1 VLKRIAESRRCSQ
14 DASALSVLYAAKR
27 RAFRVNHRDRTMAIR
42 HILAGAAL
50 LASGSAWAQA
60 APAEQS
66 SDDLVCQLADTCE
79 TAAEA
84 QPEDTTS
91 PAPTTP
97 GGPRVTSTRG
107 FKIARQ
113 VEPKTSPRGTAADKA
128 QVVTPGKRATTAPGK
143 ARKPAPGFKVA
154 TPGRADLRL
163 SFVTGSA
170 ELTEAGQREALKFMQ
185 ALGSPLLSGMRFTI
199 EGHTDAVGSRESN
212 LDLSKRRAQA
222 VVDYLVG
229 KGADRSRFE
238 VAGYGYDKPLPGLPA
253 TAAANRRVE
262 VVRIKK

>member
-1 VLKRIAESRRCSQ
+1 
-14 DASALSVLYAAKR
+14 
-27 RAFRVNHRDRTMAIR
+27 MAIR
-42 HILAGAAL
+42 LVLAGAAL

-60 APAEQS
+60 APSEQTS
-66 SDDLVCQLADTCE
+66 SDLVCQLAETCE
-79 TAAEA
+79 APADAE
-84 QPEDTTS
+84 PEQATQA
-91 PAPTTP
+91 PASP
-97 GGPRVTSTRG
+97 GGPRVTNTRG

-113 VEPKTSPRGTAADKA
+113 VEPKASPRSAEGGKA
-128 QVVTPGKRATTAPGK
+128 QVVTPGRRATTAPGK
-143 ARKPAPGFKVA
+143 ARKPVAAFKAA

-170 ELTEAGQREALKFMQ
+170 ELTEAGQREALKFIE
-185 ALGSPLLSGMRFTI
+185 ALRSPLLAGMRFTI

-229 KGADRSRFE
+229 KGAERSRFE
-238 VAGYGYDKPLPGLPA
+238 VAGYGFDRPLAGLSPN
-253 TAAANRRVE
+253 AAANRRVE